1 MPNLYIAALWVC
13 FHVELTP
20 RGYVFTP
27 SGCQKLCEGHDSVR
41 EASGEMPSPFAKELI
56 RWFGSLIQLETAT
69 EVPALDEP
77 ALSLPERRGG
87 A

>member
-1 MPNLYIAALWVC
+1 
-13 FHVELTP
+13 
-20 RGYVFTP
+20 
-27 SGCQKLCEGHDSVR
+27 
-41 EASGEMPSPFAKELI
+41 MPSPFAKELI